1 MRPFRKN
8 VAFAFDGGGL
18 RGIITAR
25 ALTMVEEALG
35 QPLHD
40 VVGLTTGT
48 STGSILAAAL
58 ATGLSAK
65 QILELYVSLGPEIFK
80 KNLRSTLWPLMT
92 YRYPRQPLQQ
102 ALEKHLG
109 NLRMGDLWQR
119 EKPKDLVITTFDLVE
134 NHTRFIK
141 PWKLDYKEWRVVDAV
156 LASAAAPTYFPVVNG
171 RYTDGGVGSY
181 NNPCYLAAYEIQF
194 CLGWK
199 LEETTLISLG
209 TGRAMENIKPG
220 EAEHFRPLQWLP
232 SLIDAFGRSAD
243 DQQVHLVETFFKGLD
258 FRRFQVNM
266 PQAIPLDDPSQTEAM
281 LAYGEQLGKMILNDQ
296 LDSSM
301 GIRPTHAFPRAVKS
315 KRPKQ

>member
-156 LASAAAPTYFPVVNG
+156 LASAAAPTYFPVSQRALHRWRSRLLQQSLLPG
-171 RYTDGGVGSY
+171 RLRNPVLPGLEAGR
-181 NNPCYLAAYEIQF
+181 NNP
-194 CLGWK
+194 
-199 LEETTLISLG
+199 
-209 TGRAMENIKPG
+209 
-220 EAEHFRPLQWLP
+220 
-232 SLIDAFGRSAD
+232 D
-243 DQQVHLVETFFKGLD
+243 
-258 FRRFQVNM
+258 
-266 PQAIPLDDPSQTEAM
+266 
-281 LAYGEQLGKMILNDQ
+281 
-296 LDSSM
+296 
-301 GIRPTHAFPRAVKS
+301 
-315 KRPKQ
+315 